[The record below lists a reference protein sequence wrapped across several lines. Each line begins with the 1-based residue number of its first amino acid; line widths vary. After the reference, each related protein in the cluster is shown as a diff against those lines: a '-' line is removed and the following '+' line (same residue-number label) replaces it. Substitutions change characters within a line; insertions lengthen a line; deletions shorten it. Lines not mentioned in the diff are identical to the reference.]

1 VRKGFLLINPK
12 KKGYIMCRL
21 RCFYFELGTWG
32 WAEIVLS
39 YDDDIAGHIRH
50 WSTGGRMVISEHIDM
65 V

>member
-1 VRKGFLLINPK
+1 
-12 KKGYIMCRL
+12 MCRL
-21 RCFYFELGTWG
+21 RCFYFEFGEWG